1 MWNNIIWL
9 TPEIFLSVVTVNL
22 LGFGVIYSKLNGEI
36 SQQKKITWL
45 SIFTLLG
52 TLFQVVGQYSFM
64 PTFGVVYI
72 T

>member
-45 SIFTLLG
+45 SIFTSFFNLIKA
-52 TLFQVVGQYSFM
+52 LFQS
-64 PTFGVVYI
+64 
-72 T
+72 